1 MGEPRVDGPGHFKRI
16 DDSFGHDVGDAVL
29 KRVAELIGQHCRA
42 GDLGVRYG
50 GEEFLLAHSGLA
62 PGDAADVAERLR
74 VSIGGYNWAPL
85 RAGRSLTVSIGVT
98 NGSQAG
104 GATALL
110 TLADQRLYGA
120 KLRGRNQV
128 VAG

>member
-1 MGEPRVDGPGHFKRI
+1 MDLDHFKRI
-16 DDSFGHDVGDAVL
+16 NDSFGHDVGDAVL

-62 PGDAADVAERLR
+62 PGDAPDVAERLR